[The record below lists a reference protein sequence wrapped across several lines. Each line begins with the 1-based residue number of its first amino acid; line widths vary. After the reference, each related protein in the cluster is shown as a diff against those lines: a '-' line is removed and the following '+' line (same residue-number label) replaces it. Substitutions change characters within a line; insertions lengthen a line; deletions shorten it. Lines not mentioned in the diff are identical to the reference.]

1 MKNGLINIDWSK
13 ADTFNQDD
21 VSYYLY
27 LEGKSAE
34 AISIIRNLDK
44 ETIQSHIINGKIKY
58 GILAKCED
66 IEVLFRTISESPK
79 ADKIG
84 VISSLNSKLRDE
96 LMEHIIKSYSDM
108 RSRDKETAVWLLGE
122 LRLRDGYAILK
133 KASVHNHV
141 NIRRMAVSAMGKI
154 GDGYFETALIKA
166 LDDENPQVVS
176 YAIKALDKLDSR
188 QAYDRIKRI
197 YENPERDYLKGAA
210 EKWLLARTL

>member
-13 ADTFNQDD
+13 ADALDQDEI
-21 VSYYLY
+21 SYYLF

-34 AISIIRNLDK
+34 AIAIIRKLDK
-44 ETIQSHIINGKIKY
+44 ETVQSHIVNGKIKY

-66 IEVLFRTISESPK
+66 IAGLFRTISESPK

-84 VISSLNSKLRDE
+84 VLGSLDKELRDG
-96 LMEHIIKSYSDM
+96 LMGYICSCYSDM

-122 LRLRDGYAILK
+122 LKLESGYGILK

-176 YAIKALDKLDSR
+176 YAIKALDRLDSKL
-188 QAYDRIKRI
+188 AYDRIKKI

>member
-1 MKNGLINIDWSK
+1 MKNGLIDIDWSK
-13 ADTFNQDD
+13 ADTFDQDD

-27 LEGKSAE
+27 LEGKSAD
-34 AISIIRNLDK
+34 AIRIIRNLDK
-44 ETIQSHIINGKIKY
+44 ETVQSHIINGKIKY

-66 IEVLFRTISESPK
+66 VDGLFRTVSESPK

-84 VISSLNSKLRDE
+84 VIGSLDSKLRDE
-96 LMEHIIKSYSDM
+96 LMEYICKNYSDM

-122 LRLRDGYAILK
+122 LKLRAGYGILK

-154 GDGYFETALIKA
+154 CDGYFETALIKA

-176 YAIKALDKLDSR
+176 YAIKALDKLDSKL
-188 QAYDRIKRI
+188 AYDRIKRI
-197 YENPERDYLKGAA
+197 YENPEKDYLKGAA